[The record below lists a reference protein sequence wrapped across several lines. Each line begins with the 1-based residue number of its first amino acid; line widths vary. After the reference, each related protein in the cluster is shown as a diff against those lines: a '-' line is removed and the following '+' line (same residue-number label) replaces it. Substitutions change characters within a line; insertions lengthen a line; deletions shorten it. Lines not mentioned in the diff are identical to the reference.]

1 MPDATS
7 ETIPADGRG
16 HFFAVE
22 APVWARV
29 CARGSM
35 NEAVAYLV
43 IARGGNF
50 GTRTS
55 AWSVDA
61 IERRTGIS
69 RPRAKLAVESLVGTG
84 LLQRVRAGSKPLY
97 RFATEQD
104 LATPPKPPAPLLILE
119 QAIINK
125 VAAAGEPVSI
135 PYKGTHA
142 NGWPLGALS
151 HTRDGL
157 LNAGRL
163 ILNSEGKYALP
174 PEPDSSE
181 PPKPEWIWLPNSLID
196 GLNDEVSPIERVRQ
210 TQDVPTLRLL
220 IDLYFAQS
228 LAMNGGIHWRQTR
241 HEWERSHV
249 GQSGQYNVYGFREKN
264 RVAWRSAPFVAAQM
278 TGVFEKVEGDGDKPA
293 LHDTGWQ
300 ALWDGVRRLEDL
312 HLLEFVPHVI
322 DADTDEGEVLHPYAI
337 RTGERAEQEV
347 GRAAHLAAHRLLSAQ
362 KSEEAHQMG
371 LKLVPVLRHIG
382 NVQLVSLLR
391 LRHRARTA
399 ATAEWLSNSDD
410 WAAWVD
416 RYQKLGAAEPKA
428 QAG

>member
-1 MPDATS
+1 MPEGKPD
-7 ETIPADGRG
+7 TIPADGRG

-50 GTRTS
+50 GARTS

-61 IERRTGIS
+61 IEKRTGIS
-69 RPRAKLAVESLVGTG
+69 RPRAKLAVESLVGAG

-97 RFATEQD
+97 RLAGEQE
-104 LATPPKPPAPLLILE
+104 LATPAKPPAPLLALE

-142 NGWPLGALS
+142 NGWPLGSLS

-157 LNAGRL
+157 LDAGRL
-163 ILNSEGKYALP
+163 ILNAEGKYALP
-174 PEPDSSE
+174 PEPASSE

-196 GLNDEVSPIERVRQ
+196 GLGDEVPPIERVRQ

-228 LAMNGGIHWRQTR
+228 LAMNGGIHWRQIR
-241 HEWERSHV
+241 VEWERSHV

-264 RVAWRSAPFVAAQM
+264 RVAWRTAPFVAAQM
-278 TGVFEKVEGDGDKPA
+278 TGIFETVEGDGDRA
-293 LHDTGWQ
+293 TRSDTGWPVFWSGIQ
-300 ALWDGVRRLEDL
+300 RLEDL

-337 RTGERAEQEV
+337 RTGEPAEQAV
-347 GRAAHLAAHRLLSAQ
+347 GLAAHEAAHRLLSAQ
-362 KSEEAHQMG
+362 KSDEAFQMR
-371 LKLVPVLRHIG
+371 LMLVPVLRHIG

-410 WAAWVD
+410 WTAWVE